1 VCGGGVRALHPS
13 DYERCHPTL
22 NSATTPLKGCIAEYG
37 SPAALLANG
46 DGHLRYLVNA
56 LGEGAAAELTA
67 KAGRV

>member
-1 VCGGGVRALHPS
+1 M
-13 DYERCHPTL
+13 
-22 NSATTPLKGCIAEYG
+22 NSTTPLKGCIAEYG

-56 LGEGAAAELTA
+56 LGEEAAAELTA